1 MNGVSKYESK
11 RYDNFA
17 IICILT
23 ASLSRNGAPV
33 EYASLD
39 KRSKNYLNGKIAQ
52 FMDAYIRQHKVW
64 TPDQML
70 DALVEMMQGNITGA
84 HFNSEFVGGVEVWN
98 SEISDRWL
106 LSDHGQELALERM
119 QKKYEKD
126 KPVAKANSPIVQ
138 RVRFG
143 LGWDDSKFFDISF
156 GLKGGFNFVETEEL
170 KKYPYKP
177 WVVSHVEQQLNNL
190 YDMSLADVLALLST
204 SPIEKAF
211 YEYWLNK
218 YYTDN
223 SPALIP
229 EVCGFRAKFWYLEY
243 KDCVYASH
251 QDLPPVDDPRNVKSK
266 NFRFD
271 FFVSNTKKNKAILI
285 ELDGHEHHK
294 TKPQRIIDSIKRN
307 EAAALG
313 IPVVV
318 FTGTQIYADIA
329 ACFASIDE
337 ILK

>member
-1 MNGVSKYESK
+1 M
-11 RYDNFA
+11 
-17 IICILT
+17 
-23 ASLSRNGAPV
+23 

-39 KRSKNYLNGKIAQ
+39 QRSKNYVNGKIAQ

-64 TPDQML
+64 TPEQML
-70 DALVEMMQGNITGA
+70 EALVEKMQQDVSDGYCHT
-84 HFNSEFVGGVEVWN
+84 EYVRGVEVWN
-98 SEISDRWL
+98 SVVADHWL
-106 LSDHGQELALERM
+106 LSDHGQSLALARM

-126 KPVAKANSPIVQ
+126 NTVAKANSPIVE

-143 LGWDDSKFFDISF
+143 LSWDESKFFDISF
-156 GLKGGFNFVETEEL
+156 GLKGGSSFVETEEL

-177 WVVSHVEQQLNNL
+177 WVVSHVEQQLKDLYGTNL
-190 YDMSLADVLALLST
+190 SDVLEFLSI

-211 YEYWLNK
+211 YEYWLHN
-218 YYTDN
+218 YYKEN
-223 SPALIP
+223 CPALIP

-243 KDCVYASH
+243 KGYVYASDK
-251 QDLPPVDDPRNVKSK
+251 DLPPVDSPSNVKFK

-271 FFVSNTKKNKAILI
+271 FFVSNTKKKRAIFI

-294 TKPQRIIDSIKRN
+294 TKQQRIIDSIKRN

-318 FTGTQIYADIA
+318 FTGTQIQADIA